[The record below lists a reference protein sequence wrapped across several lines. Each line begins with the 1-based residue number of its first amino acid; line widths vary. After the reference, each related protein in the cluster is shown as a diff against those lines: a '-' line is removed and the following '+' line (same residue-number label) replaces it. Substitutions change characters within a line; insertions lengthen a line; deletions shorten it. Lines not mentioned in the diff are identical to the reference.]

1 MTVMKK
7 FILPVLA
14 AMVMGLFSTS
24 CEKDRFIESV
34 NTVWTEFTVTNDQW
48 EVNQATDDL
57 VCSLRWDVI
66 DDYVL
71 QCGNVQAYLYE
82 VQNGTTRQVPLPYV
96 YPFEFTDPTTGNPVV
111 LPQEVRFT
119 IEKGVITF
127 VITDCGD
134 LLVNPAVLRTM
145 RFRAV
150 CTYPVEYDMPRD

>member
-1 MTVMKK
+1 MKK

-14 AMVMGLFSTS
+14 ALTIGLFSTS
-24 CEKDRFIESV
+24 CEKDRFIESM
-34 NTVWTEFTVTNDQW
+34 NTVWTEFTVENWQW

-71 QCGNVQAYLYE
+71 KCGNVQAYLYE
-82 VQNGTTRQVPLPYV
+82 VQNGITRQVPLPYI
-96 YPFEFTDPTTGNPVV
+96 YPFTFTDYDEV

-127 VITDCGD
+127 VITDCGH
-134 LLVNPAVLRTM
+134 LLVDQNVLPTM
-145 RFRAV
+145 HFRAV
-150 CTYPVEYDMPRD
+150 CTYPVEYEMPRDR